1 MNRITFI
8 KSVYWIAAAVDAAVA
23 LGMVFPPLIQPALQ
37 VAATPTAVET
47 RFALGTGAALMSGW
61 TALLIWASIEPI
73 ARRGVLF
80 LTAVPVIAGLAL
92 STLYGKVHGYIPLG
106 GALSVWALQ
115 GVLVVLLAVA
125 YRRAVFCARVPDL
138 SCPAVLK
145 PGLFSP
151 GGNRAGT

>member
-1 MNRITFI
+1 MTRITFI
-8 KSVYWIAAAVDAAVA
+8 RSVYWIAAAVDAAVA

-37 VAATPTAVET
+37 IAAAPTAVEA
-47 RFALGTGAALMSGW
+47 RYALGTGAALMSGW

-73 ARRGVLF
+73 TRRGVLF

-92 STLYGKVHGYIPLG
+92 STLYGNVHGYIPRG

-125 YRRAVFCARVPDL
+125 YHRSVFCARALGL
-138 SCPAVLK
+138 SCPAV
-145 PGLFSP
+145 PNPVSP
-151 GGNRAGT
+151 SSRGNRAGT